1 MQSAYFIS
9 LFETY
14 FSYDVFSKKKEEVFL
29 LRQLRR
35 GGTERVNLKTFF
47 TLCSYESKCL

>member
-14 FSYDVFSKKKEEVFL
+14 FSYDVFSKK
-29 LRQLRR
+29 RR
-35 GGTERVNLKTFF
+35 GFFYLDRSGVVELK
-47 TLCSYESKCL
+47 ESI